1 MSLMPILDGLLA
13 LSVLGSASLALMAR
27 RAFAAVIA
35 FLLFGLITALIWARL
50 NAPDVALAE
59 AAIGAGVTGALFLVY
74 LKATGDSD
82 NR

>member
-1 MSLMPILDGLLA
+1 MSLLVALDTMLA
-13 LSVLGSASLALMAR
+13 LAVIGSAALALTAR

-82 NR
+82 PS